1 MVLISATQVQGQRG
15 CADGEE
21 EVLRVWHMVTSQM
34 TPLGVRC
41 VYWLKEEGPGS
52 CREISAWPR
61 MRNLQHWGC
70 FRDLLEG
77 PIFVYFAPI
86 IDKFSLSLVFLLA
99 FVSRNN
105 TEHGNTA
112 QCVMISSLQRSQS
125 IHTFKKHFALSCTI
139 LLYEEVR
146 EWEWEV
152 LGSGF
157 EDWRDLRHGGV
168 PPGRSGT
175 QGKVT
180 F

>member
-1 MVLISATQVQGQRG
+1 MFSGRDGLRIVWSKAACQSEMAWERSNSSCHYISGR
-15 CADGEE
+15 EE
-21 EVLRVWHMVTSQM
+21 EALRVWHMVTSQM

-112 QCVMISSLQRSQS
+112 QCVMISSLQRSQQMD
-125 IHTFKKHFALSCTI
+125 FI
-139 LLYEEVR
+139 L
-146 EWEWEV
+146 
-152 LGSGF
+152 
-157 EDWRDLRHGGV
+157 
-168 PPGRSGT
+168 
-175 QGKVT
+175 
-180 F
+180 